1 MARDGESATAV
12 WLVLL
17 NVTLYATCY
26 QLQRP
31 VEPFLIKKLSEGADG
46 AEVARTYGLLQSF
59 FSAVQT
65 LGSPVVGL
73 LLDRV
78 GARYCSVVVFSASA
92 ASYGILAG
100 ATTIRA
106 LFLSKLAA
114 ALQHGFL
121 VAQAC
126 VAAATATGDPALRA
140 AALGRLTTAYTIGAT
155 IGPTLGGFF
164 GASGDMYRGA
174 RLAVAGSALSAV
186 ISLFLPA
193 AGGTRGGD
201 DGKARGAPKAPLAKT
216 LEIAGRAAVRPL
228 LAVKV
233 VGSVAASL
241 HSTAAPV
248 VLTQAV
254 GLDSK
259 SLGLSMSTS
268 SLAVAG
274 LGAFAMAPLV
284 ARVGAP
290 ACSRLGL
297 SARGVLVIFLGSLIS
312 LAAQRKH
319 AGEDVRGL
327 VVAIVAASVLHACA
341 AHVLATSLTTQT
353 TGLVAPDE
361 QGALIGLEHG
371 LFSCA
376 RVVAPAVS
384 TAILAKAGIAG
395 VAAACAAIDALLVA
409 TLALA
414 KPPPPADAGGEE
426 KEKVR

>member
-1 MARDGESATAV
+1 MDFFVAILVSCVIGMARDGESATAV

-186 ISLFLPA
+186 VSLFLPA

-216 LEIAGRAAVRPL
+216 LEIAGRRAVRPL

-233 VGSVAASL
+233 VGSVAASM
-241 HSTAAPV
+241 HSTAAPL
-248 VLTQAV
+248 VLTQRV
-254 GLDSK
+254 GLGAK
-259 SLGLSMSTS
+259 ALGLSMSAS
-268 SLAVAG
+268 SVAVAA

-290 ACSRLGL
+290 GCARLGL
-297 SARGVLVIFLGSLIS
+297 AVRGALVLALGGLFAAAIAAGSAGPG
-312 LAAQRKH
+312 LAA
-319 AGEDVRGL
+319 A
-327 VVAIVAASVLHACA
+327 VVGASVCHACA

-353 TGLVAPDE
+353 TGLARRPVAMTISRD
-361 QGALIGLEHG
+361 
-371 LFSCA
+371 
-376 RVVAPAVS
+376 V
-384 TAILAKAGIAG
+384 
-395 VAAACAAIDALLVA
+395 D
-409 TLALA
+409 
-414 KPPPPADAGGEE
+414 GEE
-426 KEKVR
+426 Q